1 MSTGLSVKPG
11 VVGPV
16 PITERDQAWAST
28 ERHKA
33 CESEELKAAG
43 LCMERDEP
51 DPIREQHKVRE
62 SKDLDMNR
70 LCK

>member
-28 ERHKA
+28 EQHKA
-33 CESEELKAAG
+33 WESEELKAAG

-51 DPIREQHKVRE
+51 D
-62 SKDLDMNR
+62 
-70 LCK
+70 